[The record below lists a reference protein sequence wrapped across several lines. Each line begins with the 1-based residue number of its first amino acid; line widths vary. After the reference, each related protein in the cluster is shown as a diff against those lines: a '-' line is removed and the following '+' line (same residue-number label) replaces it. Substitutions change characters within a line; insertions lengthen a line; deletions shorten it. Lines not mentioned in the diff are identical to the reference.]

1 MNQDVTELAPADVAP
16 HHILTA
22 GFPCQSFSQ
31 LGARHGG
38 RESGADGRLG
48 ALPCP
53 LTQAKH
59 ARLPAETAE
68 CRSFVVVSTG
78 LEDETR
84 GNLIWHVLRIAR
96 ATRPAALL
104 LENVRG
110 LLTIDGG
117 ETLATILSGIKAIG
131 YCVDYTLVNS
141 ATVLAQHR
149 CDASEKR
156 ISAGRDKRR
165 ATAQ

>member
-1 MNQDVTELAPADVAP
+1 
-16 HHILTA
+16 
-22 GFPCQSFSQ
+22 
-31 LGARHGG
+31 
-38 RESGADGRLG
+38 
-48 ALPCP
+48 
-53 LTQAKH
+53 
-59 ARLPAETAE
+59 
-68 CRSFVVVSTG
+68 
-78 LEDETR
+78 
-84 GNLIWHVLRIAR
+84 
-96 ATRPAALL
+96 
-104 LENVRG
+104 VRG